1 MKTKGEAEIEINYD
15 SVKRTLQR
23 KRQPFLPKP
32 PSSAENVLEA
42 FLDENI
48 MNRFGITKGNTAN
61 QFYKKVYASSS
72 FAYCIFSSDKVITLM
87 QANIPEHNRHYL
99 IDATFKVCPFG
110 DFKQLLIIYI
120 KYLQKITP
128 FVFVLMTRKTEL
140 CYQHLFTYIDSN
152 ICCLKGASFIS
163 DYEKAMRNALKGLHP
178 NMNFYACWF
187 HFTQACKKNAK
198 QSTGFEN
205 TLKCNK
211 KAYMLFMKFLHLP
224 LLPESKIVEAF
235 NLLKGEAINLN
246 KKLFS
251 PFLKY
256 FNRQWLKKEGPKSIS
271 VFKRSTRTTSSVE
284 AYNLNLGNKIRANGH
299 FFKFVQCLIDAEY
312 EKSREFALLFQNGGN
327 GNQTQK
333 KKLRDRSKKIMDAMD
348 LFERGEIDIQGFL
361 TCTVSLADRFSK
373 QDFFE
378 GVDNESN
385 LTGMSSD
392 MKSSTSSLSSNAA
405 HLSQSSDKSLFQM
418 NPCNVCLCNPKSV
431 LLRPCNHV
439 NICGTC
445 WDQIVAH
452 NQAKNDLEENENIKP
467 KCPSCNRE
475 VEEAIRNVFIY
486 N

>member
-1 MKTKGEAEIEINYD
+1 MCIEYNVIEYFFLCNRQSVRGARQKYAALFCCIHSDSVAQTVRMDYENIKFEFREGSRAGCSLMLFSLFEQQIYVKNKQLKLGETTYVCRVKFCKARVYLSSDKSRVYSNPEYVVHSHGPQSDEMKKISALSEIKLKCENNSNFDTKKVFNDVLAEKTRGEAEIEINYD

-23 KRQPFLPKP
+23 KRQPFLPKS

-42 FLDENI
+42 FQDENI

-99 IDATFKVCPFG
+99 ID
-110 DFKQLLIIYI
+110 
-120 KYLQKITP
+120 
-128 FVFVLMTRKTEL
+128 
-140 CYQHLFTYIDSN
+140 
-152 ICCLKGASFIS
+152 
-163 DYEKAMRNALKGLHP
+163 
-178 NMNFYACWF
+178 
-187 HFTQACKKNAK
+187 
-198 QSTGFEN
+198 
-205 TLKCNK
+205 
-211 KAYMLFMKFLHLP
+211 
-224 LLPESKIVEAF
+224 
-235 NLLKGEAINLN
+235 
-246 KKLFS
+246 
-251 PFLKY
+251 
-256 FNRQWLKKEGPKSIS
+256 
-271 VFKRSTRTTSSVE
+271 
-284 AYNLNLGNKIRANGH
+284 
-299 FFKFVQCLIDAEY
+299 
-312 EKSREFALLFQNGGN
+312 
-327 GNQTQK
+327 
-333 KKLRDRSKKIMDAMD
+333 DRSKKIMDAMD

-392 MKSSTSSLSSNAA
+392 MKSSTSSLSSNAS
-405 HLSQSSDKSLFQM
+405 HSSQSSDKSLVQI

-467 KCPSCNRE
+467 KCPSCNQE

>member
-1 MKTKGEAEIEINYD
+1 MDYENIKFEFREGSRAGCSLLLFSLCEQQIYVKNKHLKLGETTYICRVKLCKARVYLSADKSRVYSNPEYVVHSHGPQSDEMEKISALSEIKLKCENNSNFDTKKVFNDVLAEKTKGEAEIEINYD
-15 SVKRTLQR
+15 AVKRTLQR

-42 FLDENI
+42 FQDENI

-61 QFYKKVYASSS
+61 Q
-72 FAYCIFSSDKVITLM
+72 
-87 QANIPEHNRHYL
+87 HYL

-198 QSTGFEN
+198 QSSGFEN

-284 AYNLNLGNKIRANGH
+284 AYNLNLGNKIRGNGH

-333 KKLRDRSKKIMDAMD
+333 KKLRDRSKK
-348 LFERGEIDIQGFL
+348 
-361 TCTVSLADRFSK
+361 
-373 QDFFE
+373 
-378 GVDNESN
+378 
-385 LTGMSSD
+385 
-392 MKSSTSSLSSNAA
+392 
-405 HLSQSSDKSLFQM
+405 
-418 NPCNVCLCNPKSV
+418 
-431 LLRPCNHV
+431 
-439 NICGTC
+439 
-445 WDQIVAH
+445 
-452 NQAKNDLEENENIKP
+452 
-467 KCPSCNRE
+467 
-475 VEEAIRNVFIY
+475 
-486 N
+486 